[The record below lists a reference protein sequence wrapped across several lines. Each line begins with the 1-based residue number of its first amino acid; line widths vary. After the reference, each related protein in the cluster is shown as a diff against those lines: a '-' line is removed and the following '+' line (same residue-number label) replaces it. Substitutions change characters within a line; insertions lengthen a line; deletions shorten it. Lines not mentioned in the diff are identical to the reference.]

1 MDKNTRLIDV
11 LIFDDMNILD
21 MAGPVQAFYKAHRNG
36 HAAYAVRS
44 VSVDGRSVRTTC
56 GIGVESAASLDE
68 ASEALDL
75 LIPGGAGTTGIQA
88 HPKVME
94 TVASW
99 LDQHPDGRL
108 ITICSGALVAAH
120 AGALD
125 GREATTHWSCE
136 LEALS
141 NYPRVDWQT
150 DRIFVK
156 DGRTY
161 SSAGVTTGIDLA
173 LSIIRADCGATQALT
188 VAREL
193 VVSLRRVGGQSQFS
207 DVLDAQFALEEPVA
221 QLVDA
226 VNAAPADSWTL
237 ETMAN
242 HVGMT
247 PRTLARRFDAALRT
261 SPVKFVERVRTTHAR
276 NFLSDGMAPAM
287 AARRS
292 GFADMQQM
300 RRAFERQVGVSVRDY
315 RARFAVES

>member
-21 MAGPVQAFYKAHRNG
+21 MAGPVQAFYKAQYGTR
-36 HAAYAVRS
+36 AAYGVRS
-44 VSVDGRSVRTTC
+44 VSVDGRSVRASC
-56 GIGVESAASLDE
+56 GIGVEAAGVLDAASAAH
-68 ASEALDL
+68 DL
-75 LIPGGAGTTGIQA
+75 LIPGGAGTSGIQG
-88 HPKVME
+88 HPEVME

-99 LDQHPDGRL
+99 LDRHPGGRL
-108 ITICSGALVAAH
+108 VTICSGALVAAH
-120 AGALD
+120 AGVLD

-141 NYPRVDWQT
+141 VYPHVRWQT
-150 DRIFVK
+150 DRIFVR
-156 DGRTY
+156 DGRVY

-173 LSIIRADCGATQALT
+173 LSIIREDCGAAEALK

-221 QLVDA
+221 RLVDA
-226 VNAAPADSWTL
+226 LNAAPAEDWTL
-237 ETMAN
+237 ETMAS
-242 HVGMT
+242 HAGMT

-276 NFLSDGMAPAM
+276 NFLSDGMTPAM

-315 RARFAVES
+315 RARFTVES